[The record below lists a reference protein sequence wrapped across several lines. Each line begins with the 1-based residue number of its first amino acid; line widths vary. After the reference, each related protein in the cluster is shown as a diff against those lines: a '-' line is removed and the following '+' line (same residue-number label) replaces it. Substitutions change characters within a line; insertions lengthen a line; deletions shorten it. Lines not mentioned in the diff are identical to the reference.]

1 MNIYDDES
9 GDLDIAKAGDELRA
23 TRLITGETKQRARIA
38 EITAAAL
45 LDIAGSLRTVSLEA
59 GAAMGIVTL
68 PTIEPEPAP
77 EPMRDFLVV
86 GDLVHIRDTDRVGTV
101 GELGF
106 DGDGELIAI
115 VDFDGDD
122 APSLT
127 YYARQLERLI
137 GDERP
142 EPEPH
147 VSTPEEDA
155 EMIDADDVP
164 EIFENGPGWT
174 DPSANQEAFAEPEH
188 VEPADLVDDI
198 DADFDGAQHPAAES
212 AVDVLRANEAKRKAA
227 KKSASKKGTKK

>member
-45 LDIAGSLRTVSLEA
+45 LDIASSLRTVSLEA
-59 GAAMGIVTL
+59 GAAMGIVEL
-68 PTIEPEPAP
+68 PTIEPQPMP
-77 EPMRDFLVV
+77 EPVRDFLVV
-86 GDLVHIRDTDRVGTV
+86 GDLVHIRDTDRVGTI
-101 GELGF
+101 GELGI
-106 DGDGELIAI
+106 DGEGELIAV
-115 VDFDGDD
+115 VDFEGDD

-142 EPEPH
+142 DPEPH

-155 EMIDADDVP
+155 EMIDADDEP
-164 EIFENGPGWT
+164 EL
-174 DPSANQEAFAEPEH
+174 FAEPND
-188 VEPADLVDDI
+188 PADLVDDI

-227 KKSASKKGTKK
+227 KKSASKKGSKK

>member
-1 MNIYDDES
+1 MNIYDEES

-45 LDIAGSLRTVSLEA
+45 LDIASSLRTVSLEA
-59 GAAMGIVTL
+59 GAAMGIVEL

-77 EPMRDFLVV
+77 EPVRDFLVV
-86 GDLVHIRDTDRVGTV
+86 GDLVRRVGLEIV
-101 GELGF
+101 GEGAVGEVASLGF
-106 DGDGELIAI
+106 DGDGELVAD
-115 VDFDGDD
+115 VDFG
-122 APSLT
+122 AGVGVMRL
-127 YYARQLERLI
+127 YARQLERLV

-155 EMIDADDVP
+155 EMIDADDEP
-164 EIFENGPGWT
+164 EL
-174 DPSANQEAFAEPEH
+174 FAEPNDL
-188 VEPADLVDDI
+188 ADLVDDI

-227 KKSASKKGTKK
+227 KKIASKKGSKK